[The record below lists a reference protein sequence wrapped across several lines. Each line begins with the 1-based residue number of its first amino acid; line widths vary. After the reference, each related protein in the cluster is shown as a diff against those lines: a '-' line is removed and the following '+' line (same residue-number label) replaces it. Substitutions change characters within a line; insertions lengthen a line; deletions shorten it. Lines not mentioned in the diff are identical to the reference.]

1 MNAKRVLVALDSSEQ
16 SEQVLEQALEQ
27 SQAPGSHLLIV
38 HVLQLDIQ
46 VETNPLIGLG
56 TLADTGM
63 YSTLQRLKQERYD
76 QEITKVNT
84 WVQQYEQRALEKGIS
99 TEVMCLLGT
108 PGQQICDR
116 AKEWKADLIVLG
128 RRGVQGI
135 REVVLGSVSNY
146 VLHHAPCSVL
156 IVQKQ
161 WSEVD
166 ALEQDAQTHSPV

>member
-1 MNAKRVLVALDSSEQ
+1 MNAKRVLVALDTSEQ
-16 SEQVLEQALEQ
+16 SERVFEQALEQ
-27 SQAPGSHLLIV
+27 VQASGSHLLIV

-76 QEITKVNT
+76 EEMEKTNT
-84 WVQQYEQRALEKGIS
+84 WMRRYGHRAAEQGIA
-99 TEVMCLLGT
+99 TEHVCLVGT

-161 WSEVD
+161 WGEND
-166 ALEQDAQTHSPV
+166 PLENQTEAHSNV